1 MHLLIAAFNILSYK
15 VYTGVYSD
23 INTKITGNNTFSKKS
38 SSVNI
43 TYGYSVKEAIAIE
56 QQKQSF
62 LTPAVADD
70 GSLQIS
76 GYWGKDQNT
85 SYALVKLIVSKDNI
99 YLCLLLCVLW
109 A

>member
-23 INTKITGNNTFSKKS
+23 INTKITGNHTFSK
-38 SSVNI
+38 NI